1 MDVKILDE
9 LIEEVKDSDTT
20 YANARDL
27 SALCSARDILTSP
40 TDIEKE
46 IDDILPAYRQY
57 VDIKT
62 RYQLKQIDKESV
74 IYSLNLVCRE
84 IEELIQILYS
94 STDMPLERIEIQNII
109 RNLYDKYLR
118 K

>member
-1 MDVKILDE
+1 MDIKVLDE
-9 LIEEVKDSDTT
+9 LIEEVKESDTT

-27 SALCSARDILTSP
+27 SALCSARNILATP
-40 TDIEKE
+40 ATIEKE

-62 RYQLKQIDKESV
+62 KYQLNQIDKESV
-74 IYSLNLVCRE
+74 VYSLSLVCRE
-84 IEELIQILYS
+84 IQELIQILYS

-109 RNLYDKYLR
+109 RLLYDKYVR